1 MSRFG
6 RSLSVHLSSGCR
18 ASISALVLS
27 ALVFLASPAAAQRG
41 EGRGRRSPELRSCD
55 DHWDHGRRR
64 EARGCYMNLIDR
76 VSDAATKA
84 EAFRGLRNFK
94 QANEWFRQAVEAEPE
109 NPEVRVRWGYLFLET
124 HNQGEALKLFD
135 EALKLDEANLA
146 ARLGKASVLSRRF
159 EGKAREWVSEVMQ
172 ADPDLVE
179 AYALLGSMDIEENK
193 IEAAGKILDQGL
205 AKAQERNE
213 APLELYALKAAIDL
227 LRGAEESEWIK
238 RALEYNPAYGRIYA
252 DVAHFYVITRRYRE
266 AGELYRKAVDRDPQL
281 WSAHADLA
289 VNLMREGEEEEAA
302 RHLELAYRGDPYSAK
317 TVNTLRLLD
326 SFENFKTFSNLD
338 KPLPDEPGALDGSFE
353 KPTIIVKLHKDEAD
367 VLRPYV
373 LQLAERSLETFQAKY
388 RFTPKK
394 PVRIELYPDHDDFG
408 VRTMGLPGVG
418 LLGVTFGHVVAMD
431 SPSGRTP
438 GSFHWGT
445 TLWHEIAHVITLEA
459 TNHLVPRWFSEGISV
474 YEEWAVDESWGDR
487 ISPDV
492 VEALKKDKFLPVAEL
507 DSGFIRP
514 QYPKQIPVS
523 YFQSGLVCKF
533 IAEKWG
539 FSKLVELLDGFGQ
552 GKSTADNIAVVIELS
567 SEQFDE
573 QFAAYVKDR
582 YGDLVEKFPEWR
594 KLLKKALEAA
604 RAKNWDEVIEP
615 AMTARDIYPEYVE
628 GGNAYTLLAD
638 AYLEKGDEPAAVE
651 QLQRYQKAGGRSPSR
666 IKKLAT
672 LLNDMH
678 RRPEAISALDGLLYI
693 APGDEELH
701 SRLGEWLLA
710 EERYEDALQQFE
722 TVLAIGAIDPASAHF
737 HLARAYHKMEDRE
750 KTRRHLL
757 LALEA
762 APSYRPAQKLLLEL
776 KR

>member
-1 MSRFG
+1 MSRF
-6 RSLSVHLSSGCR
+6 SAPKPAHAWSGSR
-18 ASISALVLS
+18 ILILFVAAVVL
-27 ALVFLASPAAAQRG
+27 AVPAAAERG
-41 EGRGRRSPELRSCD
+41 DGRGRRGPELRPCD
-55 DHWDHGRRR
+55 EHWDHGRRQ
-64 EARGCYMNLIDR
+64 EALGCYRKLIGQ
-76 VSDAATKA
+76 AADISTKA
-84 EAFRGLRNFK
+84 EAFWALRNFK
-94 QANEWFRQAVEAEPE
+94 QANDLFRQAVEAEPE
-109 NPEVRVRWGYLFLET
+109 NADLRVRWGYLFLET
-124 HNQGEALKLFD
+124 HSQGQALKLFD
-135 EALKLDEANLA
+135 EALKIDEAGLA

-159 EGKAREWVSEVMQ
+159 EGKAREWVSEVIQ

-179 AYALLGSMDIEENK
+179 AYVLLATMNIEENK
-193 IEAAGKILDQGL
+193 IEDASKVLDQGL
-205 AKAQERNE
+205 EKAEKLGE
-213 APLELYALKAAIDL
+213 SPLELYSLKAAIDL
-227 LRGAEESEWIK
+227 LQGAEGSPWIEK
-238 RALEYNPAYGRIYA
+238 AFERNPSYGRIYA
-252 DVAHFYVITRRYRE
+252 DAAHFYVITRRYRE
-266 AGELYRKAVDRDPQL
+266 AGELYRKAVERDPQL

-289 VNLMREGEEEEAA
+289 VNLLRQGEEAEAA

-338 KPLPDEPGALDGSFE
+338 TPLTDEPGVLDDSFE

-373 LQLAERSLETFQAKY
+373 LELAELSLETFQAKY

-394 PVRIELYPDHDDFG
+394 PVRIEMYPDHDDFG

-418 LLGVTFGHVVAMD
+418 LLGVTFGYVVAMD

-445 TLWHEIAHVITLEA
+445 TLWHELAHVITLEA

-474 YEEWAVDESWGDR
+474 YEEWAADESWGDR

-492 VEALKKDKFLPVAEL
+492 IDALKKEKLLPVADL

-514 QYPKQIPVS
+514 QYPKQIAVS
-523 YFQSGLVCKF
+523 YFQAGLVCRF

-539 FSKLVELLDGFGQ
+539 FSKLVELLDGFGE
-552 GKSTADNIAVVIELS
+552 GRSTADNIAAVVEIS
-567 SEQFDE
+567 SEDFDE
-573 QFAAYVKDR
+573 QFSAYVKGR
-582 YGDLVEKFPEWR
+582 YGELVEKFPEWR

-615 AMTARDIYPEYVE
+615 AAAARDIYPEYVE

-638 AYLEKGDEPAAVE
+638 AYLEKGDKPAAVE
-651 QLQRYQKAGGRSPSR
+651 QLQRYREAGGRSPTR
-666 IKKLAT
+666 IKKLAA
-672 LLNDMH
+672 LLAELD
-678 RRPEAISALDGLLYI
+678 RRPEAIAALESLLYI
-693 APGDEELH
+693 APGDEDLH
-701 SRLGEWLLA
+701 RPLGEWLLA
-710 EERYEDALQQFE
+710 EERYEDALRQFE
-722 TVLAIGAIDPASAHF
+722 TVLALGPIDPAAAHY
-737 HLARAYHKMEDRE
+737 HLARAYHKMEDRK